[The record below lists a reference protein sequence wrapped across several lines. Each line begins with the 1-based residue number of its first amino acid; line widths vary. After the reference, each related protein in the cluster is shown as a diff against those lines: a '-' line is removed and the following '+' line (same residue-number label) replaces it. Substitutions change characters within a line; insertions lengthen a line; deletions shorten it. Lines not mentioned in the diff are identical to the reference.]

1 MFLIGRKFLHLCSHK
16 ISDLS
21 YPFCFS
27 QQILDHFSEKSR
39 EDDIQMSI
47 NRIHTDHLFV
57 YFMIYERNRKAMVV
71 AEIFFVHVKALHFV
85 GYLGIPTAIS
95 LFNNLSG
102 FYPQMGRKNVKAE
115 E

>member
-1 MFLIGRKFLHLCSHK
+1 
-16 ISDLS
+16 
-21 YPFCFS
+21 
-27 QQILDHFSEKSR
+27 
-39 EDDIQMSI
+39 
-47 NRIHTDHLFV
+47 
-57 YFMIYERNRKAMVV
+57 MVL

-102 FYPQMGRKNVKAE
+102 FYPQMGRKNVKTE

>member
-1 MFLIGRKFLHLCSHK
+1 
-16 ISDLS
+16 
-21 YPFCFS
+21 
-27 QQILDHFSEKSR
+27 
-39 EDDIQMSI
+39 MSI

-57 YFMIYERNRKAMVV
+57 YIMIYERNRKAMVV
-71 AEIFFVHVKALHFV
+71 AEIFFVHVEALHFV

-102 FYPQMGRKNVKAE
+102 FYPQMGRKNVKTE